1 MLVPMSA
8 NLLCWSIDFWLQ
20 QCFVAA
26 CRLSLVVMHKLLA
39 AAASL
44 VERGLPQLQLQA
56 RSPASAV

>member
-39 AAASL
+39 AVASL
-44 VERGLPQLQLQA
+44 VERG
-56 RSPASAV
+56 R